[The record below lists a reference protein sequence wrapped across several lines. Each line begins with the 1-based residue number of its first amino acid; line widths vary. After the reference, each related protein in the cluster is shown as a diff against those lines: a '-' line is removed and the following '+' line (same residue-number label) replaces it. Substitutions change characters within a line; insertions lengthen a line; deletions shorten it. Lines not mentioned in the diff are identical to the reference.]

1 MGQLKK
7 NKRYLKGVPLSM
19 SELLSSFEK
28 KNTFLV
34 LFVCL
39 FVYAQHAPLKKLVR
53 KSVLSIR
60 NATLVRPRLL
70 PQFKSLGLPKLLME
84 KIFFLENL

>member
-28 KNTFLV
+28 KKHFSR
-34 LFVCL
+34 FVCL
-39 FVYAQHAPLKKLVR
+39 FVCLRTTCAIKK
-53 KSVLSIR
+53 
-60 NATLVRPRLL
+60 T
-70 PQFKSLGLPKLLME
+70 GE
-84 KIFFLENL
+84 KKRVINTQCNFGKA